1 MRVGYV
7 VLYVNDVDAC
17 AQFWTNQVGMVERER
32 NQVSEHSVVRVGF
45 SDQNFSFEL
54 VPLAMMKQNPDG
66 LDLATPSICF
76 YSDDL
81 AAEHKKLADNSVV
94 VTDIGEHFG
103 MTTFAFS
110 DNEGR
115 WFAVAKA

>member
-1 MRVGYV
+1 MNVGYV

-17 AQFWTNQVGMVERER
+17 LNFWTKQVGMTLHEKKDIA
-32 NQVSEHSVVRVGF
+32 EHSVVRVGF
-45 SDQNFSFEL
+45 GDQNFSFEL
-54 VPLAMMKQNPDG
+54 VPLAMMKENPDG
-66 LDLATPSICF
+66 LNLGSPSICF
-76 YSDDL
+76 S
-81 AAEHKKLADNSVV
+81 AADIEKEHKKLADNSVM